1 MEKQLIMFP
10 SITYAIKARDTL
22 KKYNI
27 MSMVQRTPMDLKVT
41 SCGYSLYLQSDID
54 EALTILKK
62 HNIKFLGKAVSD
74 GK

>member
-41 SCGYSLYLQSDID
+41 SCGYSLYLQDNID
-54 EALTILKK
+54 EAINILNK
-62 HNIKFLGKAVSD
+62 HNIKFIGKAVSD